1 MLEPMRWFWLLAV
14 LVFPLSA
21 TADDLAVRAKAL
33 HDSAIVVD
41 THVDAPDQLA
51 TKWANLA
58 KRGATTHWDIPRAKE
73 GGMTAPVFSIYV
85 AGAYAGRGAARRA
98 RSLIAVTRKVV
109 DGNSKAM
116 TLATSPAD
124 IRAAKQAGKIAVLMG
139 IEGGHA
145 IEDSMAKL
153 REMYR
158 AGVRYMTLTHTN
170 TNHWA
175 DSSGPFYEP
184 DFDPK
189 KSVVHGGLS
198 PFGVKVVHEMNR
210 LGMIVDISHV
220 SDGTVDDVLAASRA
234 PVMASH
240 SSCRALNDM
249 PRNLTDDQ
257 IKRIAAKGGVVMINF
272 GSVFLDASTY
282 TAFKAALA
290 KLKPQWLALR
300 AKHKGNPMK
309 FYKEA
314 YALFRKVPALPR
326 AEWTKVVDHIEHVI
340 KIGGENAVGLGS
352 DFDGIDDPPKGL
364 EDVSLLPK
372 LTEELLRRGHSPAR
386 IKKVL
391 GENFLAFFARV
402 EATRDSLVK
411 EPPSIAVYE

>member
-1 MLEPMRWFWLLAV
+1 MLEPMRWLWLFAV
-14 LVFPLSA
+14 LVIPLSA

-73 GGMTAPVFSIYV
+73 GGMTAPIFSIYV

-98 RSLIAVTRKVV
+98 RSLIAITRKVV
-109 DGNSKAM
+109 DGNPKAM

-189 KSVVHGGLS
+189 KSIVHNGLS

-220 SDGTVDDVLAASRA
+220 SDGTVDDVLAESRA

-272 GSVFLDASTY
+272 GSVFLDANTY

-300 AKHKGNPMK
+300 TKHKGNPIK

-391 GENFLAFFARV
+391 GENFLAFFAKV
-402 EATRDSLVK
+402 EATRDALVK